1 MKSSFSHH
9 RPSSRKTTEHPGW
22 VQNRTASRTWYQ
34 IDECPMGKIWL
45 QLLPRIQNKQIEF
58 LWIWKVSKCSQECD
72 QGRDAAHHV
81 WPYSQGLAGKIIN
94 FNPRNKRAKST
105 PPRSLTSILQKNLGQ
120 EFGSKSWIWVF
131 WVYVSVTVAM
141 SEFPVRNATWPRWK
155 CWATVQMKHSWWIAL
170 SDFDLPAISG
180 GWEKGMKES
189 QRCKP
194 CLEND

>member
-9 RPSSRKTTEHPGW
+9 SPSSRKTTEHPGW

-34 IDECPMGKIWL
+34 IDECPDGWNLVTVAAKDSK
-45 QLLPRIQNKQIEF
+45 QLEF

-72 QGRDAAHHV
+72 QGCDAAHHV
-81 WPYSQGLAGKIIN
+81 WPYSQQASWRNHQFQPQEQRSKVNATTKSHIN
-94 FNPRNKRAKST
+94 PA
-105 PPRSLTSILQKNLGQ
+105 INLGRD
-120 EFGSKSWIWVF
+120 FGSKSWIWVF

-170 SDFDLPAISG
+170 PDFYLPATSG
-180 GWEKGMKES
+180 GWEKSMIKS